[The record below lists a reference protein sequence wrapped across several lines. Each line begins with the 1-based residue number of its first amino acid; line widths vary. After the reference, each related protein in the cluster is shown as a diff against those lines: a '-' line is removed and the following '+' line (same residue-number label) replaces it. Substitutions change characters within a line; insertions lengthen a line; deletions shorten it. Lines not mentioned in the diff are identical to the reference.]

1 MIRRTSYFPL
11 SVSRARSGTPTTTL
25 LQRPRPSGSATIR
38 LKLSKRDLTTATSLK
53 SLRNEVYTSAA
64 YPAMARQRSQ
74 PVDRDSPSRYLALVS
89 GISIRLCECTDR
101 FCVSKNTSS
110 GNNIN
115 TLEHTQRIEL
125 PALLLNTTQSTDSTP
140 HSSEKQSSKRP
151 AHEKTERPTKQA
163 RMSSLTFTQTVE
175 VIVCDT
181 KTKFFIHPSII
192 AARSPFFDAA
202 VTRWKKAGEP
212 ITLADDDPEIFDYDL
227 SLLYAG
233 SFQSLRAEVDDDDV
247 DIASLFKLYILADK
261 LGDLTNANGVIDRL
275 YGVLWE
281 SVPTL
286 HKVLPAWR
294 STPPGSPLRRL
305 LVDAFTRQAD
315 PEALSKQL
323 EHASIPKDLVVAIAQ
338 RAVGIAG
345 LFVKYSGCRGETA
358 EEAFGKFFAV
368 DDECRYHQHDD
379 LHSYCRAREDAMED
393 E

>member
-1 MIRRTSYFPL
+1 MNDPTHVLLPLIGFSRSFRHSYDHTVTAAPSIGQRNDPPEAQQTRPYNGDFAQIITQRSIYISRL
-11 SVSRARSGTPTTTL
+11 SCNGKATVAAG
-25 LQRPRPSGSATIR
+25 RPRQPFSIPCLGLRHFYTFGPVH
-38 LKLSKRDLTTATSLK
+38 SK
-53 SLRNEVYTSAA
+53 TSA
-64 YPAMARQRSQ
+64 
-74 PVDRDSPSRYLALVS
+74 L
-89 GISIRLCECTDR
+89 RLCSD
-101 FCVSKNTSS
+101 
-110 GNNIN
+110 IN

-181 KTKFFIHPSII
+181 KTKFFIHASII